1 MLHLLDADT
10 LITGDRTFYPM
21 KRFPVFWNWLL
32 FHGTTGNIKIPQEQ
46 YDEITAG
53 KGELVE
59 RLREKEKLDSLLLPG
74 AVDAAL
80 LTRVTQQGYATD
92 LDEDEVIAVGQD
104 PFLVAYALVS
114 PSDRMVASF
123 ENSAPSKTRANRKV
137 PDVCATFGIKCINLF
152 GLIEVLDF
160 TTDWVAP

>member
-59 RLREKEKLDSLLLPG
+59 WLREKEKLELFIVAWSSRRSS
-74 AVDAAL
+74 VDPRNA
-80 LTRVTQQGYATD
+80 TRVC
-92 LDEDEVIAVGQD
+92 
-104 PFLVAYALVS
+104 
-114 PSDRMVASF
+114 DRS
-123 ENSAPSKTRANRKV
+123 RRR
-137 PDVCATFGIKCINLF
+137 
-152 GLIEVLDF
+152 
-160 TTDWVAP
+160 